1 VLISVTAAVRAWLS
15 EFALN
20 KTNQQRRS
28 SMKIGMTS
36 AILVGILGAPWAA
49 SANAQDIALGYL
61 PSAAGPFAT
70 FSKTNEISA
79 QIAIDEINAG
89 GGIAGK
95 KLRIVAFDTAGKP
108 DQAVVGLRKLA
119 DDDKVL
125 AIIGP
130 FSSSECRVVFPAGDR
145 AGVVAMSM
153 ASSAPKLAE
162 PFQYAF
168 RNTSDEGYMFERVM
182 RALKS
187 KNVPIATGA
196 IAYATDD
203 VISKVMG
210 ENVLPGIMKKAGTDV
225 KLSVTFQTAAFDFSA
240 QASQLVAQPTD
251 LIGVGSGPEPATR
264 LVQELRRQGHKGRLV
279 AGSTIADPEL
289 GRQMGTAGDGTTIP
303 TTFYSELNDRTK
315 AFQAEFA
322 KRARAAGLDRGMA
335 AQFDA
340 ATYDIVLLYAHAM
353 KQANVTGEPSKLA
366 TERTAIKD
374 ELRKMKNFGALE
386 GAISFG
392 ANGDAL
398 KPVYAIQL
406 QAAKWTLIEQF
417 APDL

>member
-1 VLISVTAAVRAWLS
+1 
-15 EFALN
+15 
-20 KTNQQRRS
+20 
-28 SMKIGMTS
+28 MKIAWT
-36 AILVGILGAPWAA
+36 ILIAGLGAWSSGAA
-49 SANAQDIALGYL
+49 AQDIALGYL

-70 FSKTNEISA
+70 FSKTNEIAA

-95 KLRIVAFDTAGKP
+95 KLRIVSFDTAGKP

-130 FSSSECRVVFPAGDR
+130 LSSSECRVVFPAGDR

-182 RALKS
+182 RALKA
-187 KNVPIATGA
+187 KNLPVATGA

-210 ENVLPGIMKKAGTDV
+210 ENVLPGLMKKAGTDV

-289 GRQMGTAGDGTTIP
+289 GRQMGAAGDGTTIP
-303 TTFYSELNDRTK
+303 TTFYSELNDR
-315 AFQAEFA
+315 ARVFQTEFA
-322 KRARAAGLDRGMA
+322 KRAKAAGLDRTTA

-340 ATYDIVLLYAHAM
+340 STYDIVLFYAAAM
-353 KQANVTGEPSKLA
+353 KQAKVTGDASKLA
-366 TERTAIKD
+366 AERTAIKD
-374 ELRKMKNFGALE
+374 ELRKIKNFPALE
-386 GAISFG
+386 GAVSFG

-398 KPVYAIQL
+398 KPVYVIQL
-406 QAAKWTLIEQF
+406 QAGRWTLIDQF
-417 APDL
+417 APEL

>member
-1 VLISVTAAVRAWLS
+1 
-15 EFALN
+15 
-20 KTNQQRRS
+20 
-28 SMKIGMTS
+28 MKIAS
-36 AILVGILGAPWAA
+36 SILIAALAAWSTGAA
-49 SANAQDIALGYL
+49 AQDIALGYL

-70 FSKTNEISA
+70 FSKTNEIAA

-95 KLRIVAFDTAGKP
+95 KLRIVSFDTAGKP

-130 FSSSECRVVFPAGDR
+130 LSSSECRVVFPAGDR
-145 AGVVAMSM
+145 TGIVAMSM

-168 RNTSDEGYMFERVM
+168 RNTSDEGYMFDRVM
-182 RALKS
+182 RALKA
-187 KNVPIATGA
+187 KNLVATGA
-196 IAYATDD
+196 VAYATDD

-210 ENVLPGIMKKAGTDV
+210 ENVLPALMKKAGTDV

-303 TTFYSELNDRTK
+303 TTFYPELNDRTR

-322 KRARAAGLDRGMA
+322 KRAKAAGLDRTTA

-340 ATYDIVLLYAHAM
+340 ATYDIVLFFASAM
-353 KQANVTGEPSKLA
+353 KQANATGDASKLA
-366 TERTAIKD
+366 AERTAIKD
-374 ELRKMKNFGALE
+374 ELRKMKNFPALE

-398 KPVYAIQL
+398 KPVYVIQL
-406 QAAKWTLIEQF
+406 QASRWTLIEQF
-417 APDL
+417 APEL